1 VENFWFSNNGFYLIN
16 PITNK
21 TIIMKKQTRKFIFLL
36 LAALPTWISAQEKP
50 FFRSPDGLSL
60 ISTDLHIHTTFSDG
74 SVWPNIRVEE
84 ALKEGLDLIS
94 ITDHLEY
101 QPHLKDLPNPDRNRS
116 FQIAEDTA
124 KKSKLTVI
132 RGAEIT
138 RSMPPGH
145 LNAVF
150 IKDAN
155 KLLFP
160 DDPLAGIEEAN
171 LQKGFVFWNHP
182 NWDAHRKD
190 GIAKLDP
197 LHIELIERKL
207 LHGIEVVNFDT
218 ISEEA
223 IEIALENGLTMLGT
237 SDIHKL
243 TTWDFDIPQGGHR
256 PMTFV
261 LSQNNSPQEIKKA
274 LFAGKTVVWFKELI
288 IAKEKHLLQLVKDN
302 LSVSSPSYDGD
313 KLIAKV
319 TLRNHSA
326 NPLHLKYTGPF
337 TFHQNSTIFKIEP
350 YGEKDINIKTHRL
363 MSVIDLQFELLNG
376 IIGYKKN
383 LNFSVKTM

>member
-1 VENFWFSNNGFYLIN
+1 
-16 PITNK
+16 
-21 TIIMKKQTRKFIFLL
+21 
-36 LAALPTWISAQEKP
+36 
-50 FFRSPDGLSL
+50 
-60 ISTDLHIHTTFSDG
+60 
-74 SVWPNIRVEE
+74 
-84 ALKEGLDLIS
+84 
-94 ITDHLEY
+94 
-101 QPHLKDLPNPDRNRS
+101 
-116 FQIAEDTA
+116 
-124 KKSKLTVI
+124 
-132 RGAEIT
+132 
-138 RSMPPGH
+138 
-145 LNAVF
+145 VF
-150 IKDAN
+150 IQDAN
-155 KLLFP
+155 KLLFT
-160 DDPLAGIEEAN
+160 DNPLAGIEEAN

-190 GIAKLDP
+190 GVAKLDP
-197 LHIELIERKL
+197 VHLELIERKL
-207 LHGIEVVNFDT
+207 LHGIEVVNFNT

-261 LSQNNSPQEIKKA
+261 LSQDNSPQEIKKA

-302 LSVSSPSYDGD
+302 LSASSPSYDGD

-319 TLRNHSA
+319 TLHNYSA

-337 TFHQNSTIFKIEP
+337 SFHQNTAIFKIEP
-350 YGEKDINIKTHRL
+350 YGEKDINIKTL
-363 MSVIDLQFELLNG
+363 EVKSVIDLTFELLNG

-383 LNFSVKTM
+383 LNFTLKTM

>member
-1 VENFWFSNNGFYLIN
+1 
-16 PITNK
+16 
-21 TIIMKKQTRKFIFLL
+21 MKKQNQKFIFLL
-36 LAALPTWISAQEKP
+36 LAAIPIWISAQEKP
-50 FFRSPDGLSL
+50 FFKSPDGLSL

-116 FQIAEDTA
+116 FHIAEDTA

-145 LNAVF
+145 INAVF
-150 IKDAN
+150 IQDAN
-155 KLLFP
+155 KLLFT
-160 DDPLAGIEEAN
+160 DNPLAGIEEAN

-190 GIAKLDP
+190 GVAKLDP
-197 LHIELIERKL
+197 VHLELIERKL
-207 LHGIEVVNFDT
+207 LHGIEVVNFNT

-261 LSQNNSPQEIKKA
+261 LSQDNSPQEIKKA

-302 LSVSSPSYDGD
+302 LSASSPSYDGD

-319 TLRNHSA
+319 TLHNYSA

-337 TFHQNSTIFKIEP
+337 SFHQNTAIFKIEP
-350 YGEKDINIKTHRL
+350 YSEKDINIKTL
-363 MSVIDLQFELLNG
+363 EVKSVIDLTFELLNG

-383 LNFSVKTM
+383 LNFTLKTM

>member
-1 VENFWFSNNGFYLIN
+1 MTNLTSKAIIVLLSVIPLCTFSQ
-16 PITNK
+16 K
-21 TIIMKKQTRKFIFLL
+21 
-36 LAALPTWISAQEKP
+36 KP
-50 FFRSPDGLSL
+50 FFRAPEGLFL
-60 ISTDLHIHTTFSDG
+60 ISTDLHIHTAFSDG

-101 QPHLKDLPNPDRNRS
+101 QPHKSDLPNPDRNRS
-116 FQIAEDTA
+116 FDIAEGTA

-150 IKDAN
+150 VQDVN

-160 DDPLAGIEEAN
+160 DDPKAGIEEAN
-171 LQKGFVFWNHP
+171 RQNAFVFWNHP
-182 NWDAHRKD
+182 NWEAQRKD

-197 LHIELIERKL
+197 MHIDLIERKL
-207 LHGIEVVNFDT
+207 LHGIEVVNFT
-218 ISEEA
+218 TFSEEA
-223 IEIALENGLTMLGT
+223 IEIALENNLTMLGT

-261 LSQNNSPQEIKKA
+261 LSKNNSPIEIKKA
-274 LFAGKTVVWFKELI
+274 LFAGKTIVWFKELI
-288 IAKEKHLLQLVKDN
+288 IAKKEHLLELLKAN
-302 LSVSSPSYDGD
+302 LSASSPSYKDD

-319 TLRNHSA
+319 TLKNHSA
-326 NPLHLKYTGPF
+326 NTLHLKYTGPF
-337 TFHQNSTIFKIEP
+337 TFHQDGTIFKIEP
-350 YGEKDINIKTHRL
+350 YGEKDLDIKTL
-363 MSVIDLQFELLNG
+363 EKKSVIKLPFEMLNG
-376 IIGYKKN
+376 IVGKKKY
-383 LNFSVKTM
+383 LNFEIKTQ

>member
-1 VENFWFSNNGFYLIN
+1 
-16 PITNK
+16 
-21 TIIMKKQTRKFIFLL
+21 MKKQNQKFIFLL
-36 LAALPTWISAQEKP
+36 LAAIPIWISAQEKP
-50 FFRSPDGLSL
+50 FFKSPDGLSL

-116 FQIAEDTA
+116 FHIAEDTA

-145 LNAVF
+145 INAVF
-150 IKDAN
+150 IQDAN
-155 KLLFP
+155 KLLFT
-160 DDPLAGIEEAN
+160 DNPLAGIEEAN

-190 GIAKLDP
+190 GVAKLDP
-197 LHIELIERKL
+197 VHLELIERKL
-207 LHGIEVVNFDT
+207 LHGIEVVNFNT

-261 LSQNNSPQEIKKA
+261 LSQDNSPQEIKKA

-302 LSVSSPSYDGD
+302 LSASSPSYDGD

-319 TLRNHSA
+319 TLHNYSA

-337 TFHQNSTIFKIEP
+337 SFHQNTAIFKIEP
-350 YGEKDINIKTHRL
+350 YGEKDINIKTL
-363 MSVIDLQFELLNG
+363 EVKSVIDLTFELLNG

-383 LNFSVKTM
+383 LNFTLKTM